1 MAHAKEKTGKRESA
15 KGAARRRAAPRGG
28 RARPARALSR
38 FRAFLFLSSSSRA
51 LRRGLTL
58 IEVLVVMAIVG
69 LVAGSV
75 VVGAGQLASAR
86 IRHSSTMLTGAIRVA
101 FSRASATSK
110 SIRLVMDFDES
121 QLWLEEGDQ
130 PMLVQ
135 SKDTTGTGGAAAATM
150 AEQQAQEESGRILK
164 GPVAPKTGFKEID
177 AMGLVASEPGK
188 GKKPLERGIK
198 FREVQTA
205 HDAEPR
211 TTGRAYLYFWPGGQT
226 ERASIQLKVGDSTNE
241 KDAITLIVSPL
252 TGKVTVKDGAVA
264 LTKPTDDQSASERE
278 DPGTF

>member
-1 MAHAKEKTGKRESA
+1 MNL
-15 KGAARRRAAPRGG
+15 RRSTR
-28 RARPARALSR
+28 
-38 FRAFLFLSSSSRA
+38 RA

-75 VVGAGQLASAR
+75 VVGSGQLASAR
-86 IRHSSTMLTGAIRVA
+86 IRHSSTMITGAIRVG

-110 SIRLVMDFDES
+110 SVRLVMDFEES
-121 QLWLEEGDQ
+121 QIWLEEGDQ

-135 SKDTTGTGGAAAATM
+135 SKDLTGTGGAAAATV

-164 GPVAPKTGFKEID
+164 GPTAPKTGFKEID

-205 HDAEPR
+205 HDGEPR
-211 TTGRAYLYFWPGGQT
+211 QNGRAYLYFWPGGQT
-226 ERASIQLKVGDSTNE
+226 ERASIQLKVGEQNDDKSTV
-241 KDAITLIVSPL
+241 TLLVSPL
-252 TGKVTVKDGAVA
+252 TGKVTVKDGPVP
-264 LTKPTDDQSASERE
+264 LPKPSDDREASERE